1 MKLLFFK
8 LLIIERIRRNMKD
21 TKITDSIIY
30 IGADDKNIRL
40 FESQY
45 EVPNGMAYNS
55 YLIKDEKNVVLDTID
70 RNVTDIWLENLE
82 KELAGEKVDYLV
94 ISHLEPDHAYNIGL
108 LAKKYPDMKL
118 IGNAMTFNILPNFFD
133 IELTDRKIVVKEGD
147 TLNIGTHTLQFFMA
161 PMVHWPEVMVT
172 YEQTEK
178 ILFTADGFGKFG
190 TLDTEEDWDCEA
202 RRYYFGIVGKYGAQV
217 QALLKKVATLDI
229 QMICPLHGPILKENL
244 AHYIEKYDIWSR
256 YQPETDGVFIACAS
270 IYGNTL
276 EAAKKL
282 KEIFEEK
289 GAKKVV
295 LSDLVREDMAEAVED
310 AFRYDKI
317 ILAASSYNAGVF
329 VPMQQFLQKLKE
341 RNYQNRKI
349 GILENGS
356 WAPSAGKTMKSVL
369 EEMKDIQVVEPMV
382 TIKSTMKQET
392 IEQMEKLADSLLKGG
407 EANEI

>member
-1 MKLLFFK
+1 
-8 LLIIERIRRNMKD
+8 MKD
-21 TKITDSIIY
+21 VTITDSIIY
-30 IGADDKNIRL
+30 IGADDKDIRL

-70 RNVTDIWLENLE
+70 KKVTNTWLENLE
-82 KELAGEKVDYLV
+82 KALEGESVDYLV
-94 ISHLEPDHAYNIGL
+94 VSHLEPDHAYNIGL
-108 LAKKYPDMKL
+108 LAEKYPNMK
-118 IGNAMTFNILPNFFD
+118 IVGNSMTFTMLPNFFD
-133 IELTDRKIVVKEGD
+133 IDLTDRQVVVKEGD
-147 TLNIGTHTLQFFMA
+147 TLNIGKHTLQFFMA

-178 ILFTADGFGKFG
+178 VLFTADGFGKFG
-190 TLDTEEDWDCEA
+190 ALDTEEDWDCEA
-202 RRYYFGIVGKYGAQV
+202 RRYYFGIVGKYGVQV

-229 QMICPLHGPILKENL
+229 KMICPLHGPILKENL
-244 AHYIEKYDIWSR
+244 EYYIDKYNIWSS
-256 YQPETDGVFIACAS
+256 YTPEDDGILIACAS

-282 KEIFEEK
+282 KEILEEK

-295 LSDLVREDMAEAVED
+295 LTDLVKEDMAEAVED
-310 AFRYDKI
+310 AFRYDKV

-329 VPMQQFLQKLKE
+329 VPMEQFLYKLRE

-349 GILENGS
+349 AIIENGS
-356 WAPSAGKTMKSVL
+356 WAPSAGKSIRNIL
-369 EEMKDIQVVEPMV
+369 QEMKDINIVEQSI

-392 IEQMEKLADSLLKGG
+392 IEQMQKLADNMLGG
-407 EANEI
+407 E

>member
-1 MKLLFFK
+1 
-8 LLIIERIRRNMKD
+8 MKD
-21 TKITDSIIY
+21 TQITDDIIY
-30 IGADDKNIRL
+30 IGADDKDIRL
-40 FESQY
+40 FEGQY

-70 RNVTDIWLENLE
+70 KKVTNIWLENLE
-82 KELAGEKVDYLV
+82 RELQGEKIDYLI

-108 LAKKYPDMKL
+108 LAKKYPEMK
-118 IGNAMTFNILPNFFD
+118 IVGNKMTFTMLPNFFEID
-133 IELTDRKIVVKEGD
+133 LNNRKVEVKEGD
-147 TLNIGTHTLQFFMA
+147 TLNIGKHTLQFFMA

-172 YEQTEK
+172 YEQSQK

-190 TLDTEEDWDCEA
+190 TLDTQEPWDCEA

-217 QALLKKVATLDI
+217 QALLKKVATLAI
-229 QMICPLHGPILKENL
+229 KMICPLHGPILKDNL
-244 AHYIEKYDIWSR
+244 QHYIEKYDIWSS
-256 YQPETDGVFIACAS
+256 YQPENDGVFIACAS

-282 KEIFEEK
+282 KEILETK

-295 LSDLVREDMAEAVED
+295 LADLVTEDMAEAVED

-329 VPMQQFLQKLKE
+329 VPMEQFLHKLKE
-341 RNYQNRKI
+341 RNYQNRKV

-356 WAPSAGKTMKSVL
+356 WAPSAGKTIKNML
-369 EEMKDIQVVEPMV
+369 QEMKDIEIVEPII
-382 TIKSTMKQET
+382 TIKSTMKKET
-392 IEQMEKLADSLLKGG
+392 IEQMEKFADYYIGG
-407 EANEI
+407 EASEI